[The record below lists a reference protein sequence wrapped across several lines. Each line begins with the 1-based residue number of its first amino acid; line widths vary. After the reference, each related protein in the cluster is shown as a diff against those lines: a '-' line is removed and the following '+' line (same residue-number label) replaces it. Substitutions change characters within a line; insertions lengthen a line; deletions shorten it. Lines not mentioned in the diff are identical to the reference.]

1 MPTRLRN
8 SSEITIDRQ
17 RGLPVLNWLGGGR
30 LQRLTFMHDRFYKV
44 LWRLLMEA
52 ERGND
57 GTNHKTGGTNGGT
70 SGKKTKKTGYAVA
83 FAGVKDGEGAS
94 TMALNFASAFAANSS
109 KSVVLVDGNL
119 RDPILH
125 HEFEV
130 KKKKALVDVI
140 AGKATVED
148 AVTEVIPKKYYFL
161 QAGHTEQN
169 PVSIF
174 ESAKFSLLV
183 RNLKERY
190 DLVIFDSPSVLG
202 SPGTSLIASTMDGLI
217 LVVQANGTR
226 WEVARSAKRDLESAH
241 IRVLGAILNKQQF
254 IIPEAIY
261 KRL

>member
-1 MPTRLRN
+1 MSTRLRN
-8 SSEITIDRQ
+8 SSEATTDQQ
-17 RGLPVLNWLGGGR
+17 RGLPVLNWLGRGR
-30 LQRLTFMHDRFYKV
+30 LQNLTFMHDHFYKV
-44 LWRLLMEA
+44 LWKLLMEA
-52 ERGND
+52 DRENNGA
-57 GTNHKTGGTNGGT
+57 NHKAGETNG
-70 SGKKTKKTGYAVA
+70 SAREKRAKKTGYAVA
-83 FAGVKDGEGAS
+83 FAGVKEGEGAS
-94 TMALNFASAFAANSS
+94 TMAFNFASAFAANSS
-109 KSVVLVDGNL
+109 RSVVLVDGNL
-119 RDPILH
+119 RDPVLH

-130 KKKKALVDVI
+130 KKKGLVDVI

-148 AVTEVIPKKYYFL
+148 AVTEVISKKYYFL
-161 QAGHTEQN
+161 QAGQTEKN
-169 PVSIF
+169 PVAIF

-183 RNLKERY
+183 QNLRARY

-202 SPGTSLIASTMDGLI
+202 SPGTELIASNMDGLI